1 LISVLFSHVLQS
13 ESNTI
18 FRYEHAPV
26 NLSNANELFSLKS
39 AVSHGK
45 MMLSQSDSD
54 SDVLF
59 ESRKCRQNGDAR
71 NGHGKIRNG
80 FVKPGRRIKT

>member
-1 LISVLFSHVLQS
+1 
-13 ESNTI
+13 
-18 FRYEHAPV
+18 
-26 NLSNANELFSLKS
+26 
-39 AVSHGK
+39 
-45 MMLSQSDSD
+45 MMLSESDSD

>member
-1 LISVLFSHVLQS
+1 MSCSSVRKV
-13 ESNTI
+13 
-18 FRYEHAPV
+18 FRHEHTPV
-26 NLSNANELFSLKS
+26 NLSEANELFSLNS
-39 AVSHGK
+39 AASQGK
-45 MMLSQSDSD
+45 IMLSQSDSD

>member
-1 LISVLFSHVLQS
+1 MFFSQ
-13 ESNTI
+13 EINAI
-18 FRYEHAPV
+18 FRHEHTPV
-26 NLSNANELFSLKS
+26 NLSEANELFSLNS
-39 AVSHGK
+39 AASQGK
-45 MMLSQSDSD
+45 IMLSQSDSD

>member
-1 LISVLFSHVLQS
+1 M
-13 ESNTI
+13 
-18 FRYEHAPV
+18 PV
-26 NLSNANELFSLKS
+26 NLSGANELFSLNS
-39 AVSHGK
+39 AASSQGK
-45 MMLSQSDSD
+45 IMLSQSDSD

>member
-1 LISVLFSHVLQS
+1 MFFSQK
-13 ESNTI
+13 SNSICRHENT
-18 FRYEHAPV
+18 PV
-26 NLSNANELFSLKS
+26 NLSEANKLISLNS
-39 AVSHGK
+39 AASQGK
-45 MMLSQSDSD
+45 IMLSQSDSD

-80 FVKPGRRIKT
+80 LVKPGRRIKT